1 MAAQGVQRLG
11 CGHALRSSSAP
22 VTRWG
27 ILSTARINDAVLA
40 GAELSAEVE
49 IAAVASRDRQR
60 AEAYAREHGIPR
72 GYASYEELLADPE
85 LEAVYISLPNG
96 LHVEWARRAL
106 EAGKHVLCEKPL
118 SRRGAEVEA
127 LFEVAER
134 AERLC
139 MEAFMWRHN
148 PQTKRVAQMVADGV
162 IGELRLIRAGFSFQ
176 LADSVNVRLSPEL
189 DGGALMDVGTYCVSA
204 VRLLAGEPQR
214 VTAQQVV
221 GPTGID
227 VRLVAT
233 LGFEG
238 AVLALIDCGF
248 DLPAR
253 SELEA
258 IGSEGSILVSDP
270 WHCRAPGLTVRRGDE
285 IEQIPIEPENS
296 YKLELENLGAAIR
309 GDADPLIGRADAVGQ
324 ARTIEALY
332 RAADSG
338 EAVST
343 A

>member
-1 MAAQGVQRLG
+1 L
-11 CGHALRSSSAP
+11 SAPP

-27 ILSTARINDAVLA
+27 VLSTARINDAVLA
-40 GAELSAEVE
+40 GAELSSDVE
-49 IAAVASRDRQR
+49 IVAVASRDRQR
-60 AEAYAREHGIPR
+60 AEAYARQHGIPR
-72 GYASYEELLADPE
+72 GYGSYEELLADPE
-85 LEAVYISLPNG
+85 LEAVYVSLPNA

-118 SRRGAEVEA
+118 SRRSADVQQ

-134 AERLC
+134 TDRLC

-148 PQTKRVAQMVADGV
+148 PQTKRLAELVAGGAV
-162 IGELRLIRAGFSFQ
+162 GELRLIRAAFSFP
-176 LADSVNVRLSPEL
+176 LTDTVNVRLSPEL

-227 VRLVAT
+227 MRFVAT
-233 LGFEG
+233 LDFPG
-238 AVLALIDCGF
+238 AILAYIDCGF
-248 DLPAR
+248 DMPAR
-253 SELEA
+253 SQLEV
-258 IGSEGSILVSDP
+258 IGSEGSIVVSDP
-270 WHCRAPGLTVRRGDE
+270 WHCRAPGLSVRRGE
-285 IEQIPIEPENS
+285 ELKHVEIEPENS
-296 YKLELENLGAAIR
+296 YKLELENLSAAIR
-309 GDADPLIGRADAVGQ
+309 GGADPLIGRADAVGQ

-338 EAVST
+338 ETVGT